1 MSEKSYDSVTGVRR
15 ERIIVIG
22 GGFAGLNFLKK
33 LNRDNY
39 DIVLVDTNNFHSFPP
54 LFYQVASSGLDPASI
69 SFPFRRELRKHH
81 LNNVVYNLGEVKK
94 INLAEQTI
102 STQFEDLSYDK
113 LVIAAG
119 TTNNFFGMDELQK
132 TVYTIK
138 STSEAI
144 RCRNDILDRL
154 EQASL
159 VKDTEKRRELLK
171 FVVVGGGPT
180 GVEIAG
186 AIGEMK
192 KYVLKREYPNITIDD
207 MSITIVEGTDRVLRT
222 MGEQSSAHALRY
234 LNALLVDVKLGQ
246 NVKSYEDGVITLT
259 DGSTLP
265 ASMVI
270 WTAGVK
276 GVGFRTEGG
285 ELPITRG
292 NRIEVDSMN
301 RVKGFD
307 NVYALG
313 DISFMTTDPA
323 FPNGHPQLAQVAI
336 QQGKNLARN
345 LSLKPGKE
353 PRPFIYKDK
362 GSMATVG
369 RNRAVVELKHSQM
382 YGFFAW
388 LTWMFIHLISLLG
401 MRNKLVVFFNWL
413 WAYFSYGTGLRLLI
427 HPSKYP
433 VRKRWIEEADVRKE

>member
-1 MSEKSYDSVTGVRR
+1 MSENSFNPDSAKKR
-15 ERIIVIG
+15 ERLVVVG
-22 GGFAGLNFLKK
+22 GGFAGLNFIKK

-39 DIVLVDTNNFHSFPP
+39 DIMLVDTNNYHSFPP
-54 LFYQVASSGLDPASI
+54 LFYQVASSGLEPSSI
-69 SFPFRRELRKHH
+69 SFPFRRELRKHN
-81 LNNVVYNLGEVKK
+81 LNNVTYNLGRVKL
-94 INLAEQTI
+94 INFAEQKI
-102 STQFEDLSYDK
+102 VTQFDELHYDK

-119 TTNNFFGMDELQK
+119 TTNNFFGMDDLEK

-138 STSEAI
+138 STPEAI

-154 EQASL
+154 EHASL
-159 VKDTEKRRELLK
+159 IADTEKRRELLK
-171 FVVVGGGPT
+171 FVVVGAGPT

-186 AIGEMK
+186 ALGEMK
-192 KYVLKREYPNITIDD
+192 KYVLKREYPNISVDD

-222 MGEQSSAHALRY
+222 MNEQSSAHALRY
-234 LNALLVDVKLGQ
+234 LNTLLVDVKLGQ

-259 DGSTLP
+259 DGTEMP
-265 ASMVI
+265 ASLVI

-276 GVGFRTEGG
+276 GVSFSTEGG

-292 NRIEVDSMN
+292 SRIEVDEFN

-313 DISFMTTDPA
+313 DICFMESDPA
-323 FPNGHPQLAQVAI
+323 YPHGHPQVAQVAI
-336 QQGKNLARN
+336 QQGKNLAKN

-353 PRPFIYKDK
+353 PKPFTYKDK

-382 YGFFAW
+382 HGFFAW

-427 HPSKYP
+427 HTSKYP
-433 VRKRWIEEADVRKE
+433 VRKRWIDENDSK